1 MVQVNNTPIILRV
14 KFFKLG
20 KLQYISHLDL
30 VRTMMKIIVRSKLPL
45 WYTEGFNPKPK
56 IVFASP
62 LSIGTESKCEFIDIR
77 VTERISPEEAMARLN
92 ANLTDEMQVI
102 EAYYPEMKLTELK
115 WLGYRIEITSDN
127 MEDGIEKRVNDLF
140 AEEALPVMKKGK
152 SGIREVD
159 IKPLIKMAHAEYA
172 DGKLS
177 VDCILSADSAEFL
190 NPEHIVKLL
199 RERLGITADEN
210 LLSWSYTIMRNS
222 AYRADMSQFR

>member
-1 MVQVNNTPIILRV
+1 MVQVNNTPITLRV
-14 KFFKLG
+14 KFYKIG

-62 LSIGTESKCEFIDIR
+62 LSIGTESRCEFMDIR
-77 VTERISPEEAMARLN
+77 LTERISPEEAMARLN

-115 WLGYRIEITSDN
+115 WLRYRIEITSDN

-159 IKPLIKMAHAEYA
+159 IKPLIKMAHAEYS

-190 NPEHIVKLL
+190 NPEHVVKLL
-199 RERLGITADEN
+199 RERLGITADDN
-210 LLSWSYTIMRNS
+210 LLSWCYTIMRNS
-222 AYRADMSQFR
+222 AYRADMSEFR